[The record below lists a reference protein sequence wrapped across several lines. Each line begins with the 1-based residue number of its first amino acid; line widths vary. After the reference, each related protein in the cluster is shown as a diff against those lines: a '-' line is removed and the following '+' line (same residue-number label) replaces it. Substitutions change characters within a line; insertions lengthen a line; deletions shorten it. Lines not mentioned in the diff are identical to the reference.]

1 MAGISLFG
9 YKLPHRE
16 AAVVGLTGQRGM
28 DMVNPAVSRPARH
41 EHDLKTLVHRDRNHP
56 SVLMWS
62 IGNEIDYPNDPYCHP
77 SFTTMT
83 GNNDANKPAAE
94 RMYNPAKPNMERLAV
109 LAAMLAD
116 EVKQEDPTR
125 PVTAAAA
132 FPELSSYL
140 GFLDSLDVVG
150 YNYKEQFYE
159 EDHKRFPEKPFFGS
173 EKRPHHGSMES
184 RAGQREHF
192 RPVPVDRH

>member
-9 YKLPHRE
+9 HKLPHRE

-41 EHDLKTLVHRDRNHP
+41 EHDLKTLVRRDRNHP

-132 FPELSSYL
+132 FPAGFSQGKRLFYANSQSVSSST
-140 GFLDSLDVVG
+140 GCSSLEG
-150 YNYKEQFYE
+150 LTFSPWKSLPALTCRSY
-159 EDHKRFPEKPFFGS
+159 R
-173 EKRPHHGSMES
+173 RARS
-184 RAGQREHF
+184 R
-192 RPVPVDRH
+192 

>member
-1 MAGISLFG
+1 MSVCGFPSPTQRCRAEAGH
-9 YKLPHRE
+9 KLPYRE

-41 EHDLKTLVHRDRNHP
+41 EHDLKTLVRRDRNHP

-132 FPELSSYL
+132 FPA
-140 GFLDSLDVVG
+140 GFSQG
-150 YNYKEQFYE
+150 
-159 EDHKRFPEKPFFGS
+159 KRLFTQTTNLF
-173 EKRPHHGSMES
+173 
-184 RAGQREHF
+184 
-192 RPVPVDRH
+192 PVPRDAAAWKG